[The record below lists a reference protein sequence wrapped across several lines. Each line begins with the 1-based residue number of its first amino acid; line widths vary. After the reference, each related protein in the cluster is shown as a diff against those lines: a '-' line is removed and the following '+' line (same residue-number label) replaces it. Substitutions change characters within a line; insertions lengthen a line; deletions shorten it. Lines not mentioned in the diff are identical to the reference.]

1 MVNYMVVQPC
11 LTFSKNFISFAI
23 VAKMLTKIVP
33 IIKKAFR
40 YLIFFKCQTKS
51 KRSVSTVVIQRNVTN
66 NLLNFTPFIH
76 FN

>member
-23 VAKMLTKIVP
+23 VVKMLTKIVP

-40 YLIFFKCQTKS
+40 YLIFFFYVKLK
-51 KRSVSTVVIQRNVTN
+51 VNIQ
-66 NLLNFTPFIH
+66 
-76 FN
+76 